1 MGYNTDPQNQRTN
14 ERRQEII
21 SMSTIRKRDILALV
35 VVVAIILAMIPTMV
49 LAASNEGSITGEYTL
64 GDSAPTVDNVTL
76 YTTANATATTMIPET
91 EFVVKVTVTDN
102 NTLRDLDN
110 VTVTIFYDADGSYD
124 NVTVP
129 TTGNPKT
136 CGIITCSSSDNWS
149 THSWATDFGGS
160 TRWAF
165 DNVSSAI
172 PTSMGA
178 STGTFEFYFT
188 PGAVATMTVD
198 PSRWHINA
206 TAVDSSSK
214 SGTNYQANLL
224 MAWYGELDI
233 TPATNVT
240 WTNPTAGMTDKAA
253 DANVSVTYIANGTYY
268 SKVAATGTWGSA
280 TLVPDNST
288 LGSNAFRLKAYYN
301 DTVGSAQIV
310 QSYSTYSASIYSGGQ
325 TTEAG
330 QLVDTNT
337 LWLSLGSPFTN
348 GTYSGTIYYKISN
361 S

>member
-1 MGYNTDPQNQRTN
+1 M
-14 ERRQEII
+14 

-35 VVVAIILAMIPTMV
+35 VVVAILLAMIPTMV
-49 LAASNEGSITGEYTL
+49 LAASDQGSITGEYTL

-110 VTVTIFYDADGSYD
+110 VTVTIFYDADGSY
-124 NVTVP
+124 VP
-129 TTGNPKT
+129 GDVPSNGNPQT

-165 DNVSSAI
+165 DSGSSVI
-172 PTSMGA
+172 PTDMNA

-188 PGAVATMTVD
+188 PGAVATMTVT
-198 PSRWHINA
+198 PSRWHIYA
-206 TAVDSSSK
+206 KAVDSSSE
-214 SGTNYQANLL
+214 SGTNYQANLQ

-233 TPATNVT
+233 TPPTTVT
-240 WTNPTAGMTDKAA
+240 WNNPTAGMTDAPA
-253 DANVSVTYIANGTYY
+253 TQTVSVKYIANGAYN

-280 TLVPDNST
+280 TLITDNST
-288 LGSNAFRLKAYYN
+288 LGSNDFRLKAYRDN
-301 DTVGSAQIV
+301 TPGSAVIV
-310 QSYSTYSASIYSGGQ
+310 QNYSTSYSDPIYSGEQ

-330 QLVDTNT
+330 NPIDTNT